1 MAVDAGAQQIYDLL
15 NEEAPLLNEELA
27 KVARAAKSAHKND
40 YGVMAQSGVDA
51 LAEVRQF
58 YRGLRN
64 EIAAI
69 ETADAASKTGAL
81 QSLDALDTAFDAYE
95 SGLEFGISR
104 PAVPKVKNAAR
115 KAGQAKRK
123 MQGTIAALSK

>member
-1 MAVDAGAQQIYDLL
+1 MPADAGAQQIYDLL
-15 NEEAPLLNEELA
+15 NEEAPLLNEELV

-40 YGVMAQSGVDA
+40 YGVMSQSGIDA

-69 ETADAASKTGAL
+69 ETADQASKRSAL
-81 QSLDALDTAFDAYE
+81 QSLDSLDTAFGSYE
-95 SGLEFGISR
+95 LGLEFGISR
-104 PAVPKVKNAAR
+104 PAVPKVKNAEKKAR
-115 KAGQAKRK
+115 QAKKR
-123 MQGTIAALSK
+123 MDGTIAGLSR